1 MFSVAMAFLH
11 RLTLISLWCSAR
23 ARTASRSLANV
34 STPGRGGRAERT
46 ASGAGFAH
54 VVQSDES
61 VEAPIHPVVSFYE
74 GKVGQEEWLE
84 VFEAVRWYADAA
96 ASNYRKLNRYLRDG
110 PGLLGKQERDLCSQ
124 KVKLLDDLGR
134 AAPVVGKPGLTL
146 WRGFSSFSYVQHLQG
161 SGAVA
166 GSQPFLVKDE
176 AYMSC
181 SLLQSVGNF
190 YARRHALLPEDLEDA
205 VLLEIQVP
213 PGARVICVFA
223 VAQGCLMK
231 RKSCFQEAAQFGWN
245 GLFRGARKLPSSRSR
260 QSS

>member
-1 MFSVAMAFLH
+1 M
-11 RLTLISLWCSAR
+11 
-23 ARTASRSLANV
+23 
-34 STPGRGGRAERT
+34 
-46 ASGAGFAH
+46 
-54 VVQSDES
+54 
-61 VEAPIHPVVSFYE
+61 SFYE

-213 PGARVICVFA
+213 PGARVICVFCSGAGVPNEEEVMLPRGSTIRVERLVPRSSETSVLQVQA
-223 VAQGCLMK
+223 VLLVDNTTCETELPQEK
-231 RKSCFQEAAQFGWN
+231 RVKPLALTQHCRSSSGPSHMGVCTRHLKPGAMDLDSEACAACRRPFL
-245 GLFRGARKLPSSRSR
+245 GL
-260 QSS
+260 